1 MTSGPATRICRPIAV
16 LTGCSMSQ
24 TTPAAPPN
32 QTAPTAAAATIART
46 ASAQPTIL
54 RTRLPKN
61 RICPASA
68 RWSHS
73 DPVNA
78 GICDSFRGALFD
90 PGVLFDP
97 ARARCPGAARHR
109 RVEQRSNLVV
119 RRLAEIGVM
128 RADGV
133 ERLGRREADDLVALA
148 RDLFERSLRR
158 DRHGEDEAPRL
169 AAPDAAQR
177 RRHRAAG
184 GDAVI
189 DDDHRAARYID
200 RRHVAAIEATA
211 SLDLGEL
218 ALLLRRDVAGRR
230 FHQPDDPPIEH
241 QLRVVSADDGAEA
254 ELPGPRRP

>member
-1 MTSGPATRICRPIAV
+1 MTSARAPGFCRPSAV
-16 LTGCSMSQ
+16 RPGSRMSEP
-24 TTPAAPPN
+24 TPAAPPN

-119 RRLAEIGVM
+119 RRLGEIGVM

-148 RDLFERSLRR
+148 PDPFPRSLRR
-158 DRHGEDEAPRL
+158 APHREDEAPPL
-169 AAPDAAQR
+169 AAPDAPQR

-189 DDDHRAARYID
+189 DDDHPAARYVD
-200 RRHVAAIEATA
+200 R
-211 SLDLGEL
+211 
-218 ALLLRRDVAGRR
+218 
-230 FHQPDDPPIEH
+230 
-241 QLRVVSADDGAEA
+241 
-254 ELPGPRRP
+254 

>member
-32 QTAPTAAAATIART
+32 QTAPAAAAATIATT
-46 ASAQPTIL
+46 ASAQPAIL
-54 RTRLPKN
+54 RTRLPEN

-78 GICDSFRGALFD
+78 GICDSFRCR
-90 PGVLFDP
+90 VLFDP
-97 ARARCPGAARHR
+97 ARARRPDAAGHR
-109 RVEQRSNLVV
+109 RVEQRSHLVV
-119 RRLAEIGVM
+119 RRLGEIGVM

-133 ERLGRREADDLVALA
+133 ERLGRRKADDLVALA
-148 RDLFERSLRR
+148 PDLFERSLRR

-230 FHQPDDPPIEH
+230 FHQRDDLVVEH
-241 QLRVVSADDGAEA
+241 QLRVVSVDDGAEA
-254 ELPGPRRP
+254 EL